1 MFHPSRG
8 GVRGGRDQFDWED
21 IKKDKDRFNYLGNS
35 LKAVVKKPWNQGPEA
50 DWYVKDGVL
59 TKEEKKNELLS
70 EIETIKAQEKA
81 MMDTVLT
88 KGFGYK
94 HEVKELAC
102 VPNEKGREDRPGR
115 RPYSRETVRKDRP
128 DRRTLVFGTVRE
140 ADRRPFS
147 RETERKD
154 RSEPNSREKERK
166 DMVERRAHIRET
178 DRSDRR
184 DRNSLSYRDRNDRD
198 EVHRRDRR
206 SESRRS
212 RSQSRDRHRCR
223 SPERSHSRRYQ

>member
-70 EIETIKAQEKA
+70 EIEMIKAQEKA
-81 MMDTVLT
+81 MMEIVLT

-94 HEVKELAC
+94 HEVKEPAD
-102 VPNEKGREDRPGR
+102 VQNEKDRE
-115 RPYSRETVRKDRP
+115 VRP
-128 DRRTLVFGTVRE
+128 DRRTRVRETIREDRPNRRNQTFGTVRE
-140 ADRRPFS
+140 ADRRPYS
-147 RETERKD
+147 RETERKS
-154 RSEPNSREKERK
+154 RSETNSYEKEIGNQA
-166 DMVERRAHIRET
+166 ERRSHIRET

-184 DRNSLSYRDRNDRD
+184 DGHNLSSRDRHDRD

-212 RSQSRDRHRCR
+212 RSQSRDRHRRR
-223 SPERSHSRRYQ
+223 SPERSHDRRSR